1 MTLPESIT
9 CPFCGATSTHPLDI
23 QERYCPACKRYAVE
37 GPERDPA
44 AKLEALADKSEEL
57 ARQKPYSAALLK
69 LSVVQRKS
77 AQAERERAKEREK
90 S

>member
-1 MTLPESIT
+1 MTPPESIT

-37 GPERDPA
+37 EPDRDPT

-57 ARQKPYSAALLK
+57 AHQKPYSAAFLK
-69 LSVVQRKS
+69 LSVAQRKS
-77 AQAERERAKEREK
+77 AQAERERANEREK
-90 S
+90 P